1 MSGWDLDLLMN
12 DDIDYL
18 RVFFLFVFFKVWIFF
33 LKKK

>member
-18 RVFFLFVFFKVWIFF
+18 RVFFGLFFQGLDIFF
-33 LKKK
+33 